1 MIMNRTSVQGSDEA
15 PVSSMHDAV
24 LAAPAFAPLYA
35 VAALGAVVLGPE
47 AEVER

>member
-1 MIMNRTSVQGSDEA
+1 MMTNRTSVQGGDQA
-15 PVSSMHDAV
+15 PVSGMHDAV

-35 VAALGAVVLGPE
+35 VAAFSAVVLGPE